1 MTEQI
6 VSTDTAINTKPARRK
21 FLAGTAVAGGAAIT
35 GFPMISNAQ
44 TVSLR
49 FQSTWP
55 AKDIFHEYANDF
67 AKKVNDM
74 AGGRLKI
81 EVLPAGSVVKA
92 FDLLDAVSKGTL
104 DGGHGV
110 VAYWYGKQQALALWG
125 SGPAWGMDAN
135 MVLAW
140 HNYGGGKQLLDE
152 IYKGLNLDVQSFIYA
167 PMPTQPFGWF
177 KKPVTKVEDLKGV
190 KFRTVG
196 LAVDIYNDMGAAV
209 NPLPGGEIVSAL
221 DRGLLDAAEFN
232 NASSDRLLGFP
243 DVAKNCMLQSFH
255 QASESFE
262 ILFNKTKYNTLA
274 PELKSIIDYAV
285 QASSADMSWKAIDR
299 YSTDYA
305 EMKDKQGVKFFKTP
319 NAILQ
324 AQLNSWDKITAK
336 KEAENPTF
344 KKVNDSMKAFA
355 ERACSWQN
363 DTLVDYKMAYNHF
376 FRAKPAAKKA

>member
-1 MTEQI
+1 MSQ
-6 VSTDTAINTKPARRK
+6 DTKVKSPQTRRK
-21 FLAGTAVAGGAAIT
+21 FLAGSAAAGGAAIT
-35 GFPMISNAQ
+35 GFPMIATAQ

-67 AKKVNDM
+67 AKKVNEM
-74 AGGRLKI
+74 ASGKLKI
-81 EVLPAGSVVKA
+81 EVLPSGSVVKA

-140 HNYGGGKQLLDE
+140 HNYGGGKALLDE
-152 IYKGLNLDVQSFIYA
+152 IYKGLNLDVQSFVYG

-177 KKPVTKVEDLKGV
+177 KKPVTKAEDLKGV

-255 QASESFE
+255 QASEQFE
-262 ILFNKTKYNTLA
+262 ILFNKTKYNALA

-299 YSTDYA
+299 YSADYI
-305 EMKDKQGVKFFKTP
+305 ELKTKQGVKFFKTP
-319 NAILQ
+319 DSILR
-324 AQLNSWDKITAK
+324 AQLASWDKITAK

-355 ERACSWQN
+355 ARACSWQN

-376 FRAKPAAKKA
+376 FRAKPAAKKV

>member
-1 MTEQI
+1 MTEKI
-6 VSTDTAINTKPARRK
+6 VATDTTISSKPARRK

-35 GFPMISNAQ
+35 GFPMIATAQ

-67 AKKVNDM
+67 AKKVNEM
-74 AGGRLKI
+74 ASGKLKI

-140 HNYGGGKQLLDE
+140 HNYGGGKQLLDD